1 MLIDILKEVEGE
13 RYGRI
18 TYKVCAV
25 WATMEIRKR
34 GWCKDKSRGRDK
46 DLQGR
51 VGYGTAYGGFCLKP
65 VLILPRALTDF

>member
-34 GWCKDKSRGRDK
+34 GGAKTKAEEEIKTCK
-46 DLQGR
+46 
-51 VGYGTAYGGFCLKP
+51 GGWVMAP
-65 VLILPRALTDF
+65 HMGDSA